1 MKSFQKIIF
10 FIFLFFCC
18 SKEVAAQQKTIT
30 PVTKNASPEARA
42 LLKFFYSISGEYLL
56 TGQHNYPNVKE
67 RNTKF
72 AAEYIGKTPVVYST
86 DWGFAFDGNTDSY
99 LARQDIVDE
108 AIRQNKLGS
117 IITICW
123 HAVPPTANEPVT
135 FQPLPGAD
143 SADSSGKCNS
153 Y

>member
-1 MKSFQKIIF
+1 MRNFQKIIF
-10 FIFLFFCC
+10 CILILFICVKRV
-18 SKEVAAQQKTIT
+18 SAQQQPIN

-42 LLKFFYSISGEYLL
+42 LLKFFYSISGEYIL
-56 TGQHNYPNVKE
+56 TGQHNYPNVKG

-117 IITICW
+117 IITCLLYTS
-123 HAVPPTANEPVT
+123 PSP
-135 FQPLPGAD
+135 
-143 SADSSGKCNS
+143 
-153 Y
+153 